1 MIEVCEYMEAS
12 MSVPAKHD
20 EAAEKPKLF
29 ADYVSDRVFEGVRVV
44 TDPQLAARLARL
56 GREALAAARSAAKQK
71 SDAK

>member
-1 MIEVCEYMEAS
+1 MMDFYTNVQAS
-12 MSVPAKHD
+12 MSVPAKRD

>member
-1 MIEVCEYMEAS
+1 MIRLIQNMESS

-20 EAAEKPKLF
+20 DAPERPKLF
-29 ADYVSDRVFEGVRVV
+29 ADYVSDRVFDGVRVV

-56 GREALAAARSAAKQK
+56 GREALAAARIAAKQK